1 MAGWFADTAG
11 GRRQL
16 GGNSMQKNKHA
27 STYEKKFGMGI
38 KFSYSYGKHIE
49 KHFHR
54 DQNDLKK
61 LITHQLAP
69 GQAKAFSESTFA
81 KTMKGSADAS
91 FHASVTL
98 GGSTSL
104 YGGVRFQTN
113 PLQGTGGVTLDSK
126 IKSVL
131 YLSLEFD
138 ANLHVK
144 GQVASNA
151 PITPTWKTKAAL
163 FAFFV
168 GVKIKHHIIV
178 SVQDTMTTSCC
189 HDCGRPWRRYRSS
202 SRLSWCLCLVAVC
215 PFWWISILS
224 HGSGCVTVHPPRYEP
239 VKPLQIPPDSP
250 KQTPL
255 S

>member
-16 GGNSMQKNKHA
+16 GGNSMQK
-27 STYEKKFGMGI
+27 TYDKKFGKGI
-38 KFSYSYGKHIE
+38 KFSYSYGKDIE
-49 KHFHR
+49 THFHR

-61 LITHQLAP
+61 LMGAA
-69 GQAKAFSESTFA
+69 GSKAFSESTFA

-131 YLSLEFD
+131 YLSLEFG
-138 ANLHVK
+138 ANLHVQ

-168 GVKIKHHIIV
+168 GVKIKCHHILYCQCSRHNDHV
-178 SVQDTMTTSCC
+178 LL
-189 HDCGRPWRRYRSS
+189 
-202 SRLSWCLCLVAVC
+202 SRLRQALATLPIFEQTLMVPVPGGSVPILVDFHIEPWIWVC
-215 PFWWISILS
+215 
-224 HGSGCVTVHPPRYEP
+224 HRPPP
-239 VKPLQIPPDSP
+239 TL
-250 KQTPL
+250 
-255 S
+255 